1 MALHRLSSF
10 TFQVPN
16 PAEVIAYYT
25 EFGLTDNGDG
35 SMSTVEGGRQLYVE
49 QGAPGAF
56 RRISQMVIGA
66 DDQDDLGRIASRLSS
81 LGIEHTIDGDTLTTA
96 DPATGTGVVVSVEER
111 VRQTPEPAPEYNGP
125 GRVVR
130 ENARAYGASSD
141 DRVRPR
147 KLGHVVIGTTDAE
160 TSQTFFIDGIGFKVS
175 DRAGVGAFIRCSED
189 HHNLLVMGTPV
200 VFPHHT
206 SWQVEDVDAIGRG
219 AMDMLEDHPERHVWG
234 LGRHYAGSNFFW
246 YLKDPAGT
254 FSEYYSD
261 MDCIVDDSLWSPESV
276 EGARGLF
283 RWGPPPSPSFLN
295 PEDVAAHMAGAHAS

>member
-16 PAEVIAYYT
+16 VQELIDYYV

-35 SMSTVEGGRQLYVE
+35 SMSTIDGGRQLFIE
-49 QGAPGAF
+49 QGAAGAF
-56 RRISQMVIGA
+56 RRISTLTVGA
-66 DDQDDLGRIASRLSS
+66 DDTDDLDRIASNLTG
-81 LGIEHTIDGDTLTTA
+81 LGVAFERDGDRLTTA
-96 DPATGTGVVVSVEER
+96 DPGAGTGVVVAVEER
-111 VRQTPEPAPEYNGP
+111 VEQPEQPAPEYNGP

-130 ENARAYGASSD
+130 EHARAHGASTD
-141 DRVRPR
+141 ERVKPR
-147 KLGHVVIGTTDAE
+147 KLGHVVITTTDSE
-160 TSQTFFIDGIGFKVS
+160 TSQGFFIKGIGFKVS
-175 DRAGVGAFIRCSED
+175 DIAGPGAFLRCSTD
-189 HHNLLVMGTPV
+189 HHNLLVMPGPI

-206 SWQVEDVDAIGRG
+206 SWQVDDVDAVGRG

-261 MDCIVDDSLWSPESV
+261 MDSIVDDSLWSPETV
-276 EGARGLF
+276 EGSRGLY
-283 RWGPPPSPSFLN
+283 RWGPPPSPSFLD
-295 PEDVAAHMAGAHAS
+295 PEDVAAHMIAAH

>member
-1 MALHRLSSF
+1 LSSF

-16 PAEVIAYYT
+16 VSELIDYYV
-25 EFGLTDNGDG
+25 EFGLTNNGDG
-35 SMSTVEGGRQLYVE
+35 SLSTTDGGRQLFVE
-49 QGAPGAF
+49 QGEPGAF
-56 RRISQMVIGA
+56 RRISQIVVGA
-66 DDQDDLGRIASRLSS
+66 DDEDDLGRISSNLTS
-81 LGIEHTIDGDTLTTA
+81 LGFANTVDGSTLTTV
-96 DPATGTGVVVSVEER
+96 DPATNTAVVVAVEER
-111 VRQTPEPAPEYNGP
+111 VEQPARSAPTFNGP
-125 GRVVR
+125 GNVTRV
-130 ENARAYGASSD
+130 NSRAEGASSNE
-141 DRVRPR
+141 RVKPR

-160 TSQTFFIDGIGFKVS
+160 TSQKFFIDGIGFKVS

-206 SWQVEDVDAIGRG
+206 SWQVDDVDQIGRG

-261 MDCIVDDSLWSPESV
+261 MDCIVDDSLWSPEAV

-295 PEDVAAHMAGAHAS
+295 PEDVAALMTGAHSS